1 MCVFCFLPIYLYSSP
16 LPPREE
22 GVGGWRNP
30 RNNFPDLFTTPS
42 AIIFYTPSVQT
53 ALDPILAHLNEP
65 QREAVLHTDGPVLI
79 LAGAGSGKT
88 RALTH
93 RIAYLMSQGVAPWQ
107 ILAVTF
113 TNRAAKEMKER
124 IKNLLHIVDGTEL
137 EFQGSGQ
144 GRLPIM
150 GTFHSVCVRILRRD
164 IEKLGRD
171 RSFVIY
177 DRDDQEKLMKQVLK
191 EMNIDEKELKPRAAL
206 SYVGRFKS
214 EAVLPKEALSQA
226 TTPHMLQVIQAYG
239 RYQNALREAN
249 AMDFD
254 DLILETVRLFHELP
268 DVLHRYQ
275 ETWRYLHVD
284 EYQDTNHAQY
294 LLISLLAQKYRNLC
308 VIGDPDQSIYAFRG
322 ADIRNIL
329 EFKKE
334 YPNALQ
340 IKLEQNYRSTQLV
353 LSAANN
359 IIKANPNRPEKDM
372 WTEQKEGPLV
382 TVHEVAD
389 EKKEAE
395 DAIREAEKLQ
405 TTGLKLNEQ
414 VILYR
419 TNAQSRLFEEACMRA
434 GIPYRIV
441 GGVKFYARKEV
452 KDVLAYLHAILNPGD
467 TLSLL
472 RILNVPARKIGDT
485 TIGHLQAF
493 GTANR
498 MNLWEILKSAR
509 DIPNLN
515 EPTQNR
521 LLEFAE
527 VIEKLQVIAE
537 KKVVAELTQDLLGA
551 VDMEKWLRDETE
563 EGETRW
569 QNVQELLSVMVKYSA
584 LPPML
589 SLTSF
594 LEEVALVSEVD
605 KLSDVKD
612 DALTLMTLHL
622 CKGLEFE
629 HVMIAGCEEGI
640 FPHSNSMYDKEQL
653 EEERRLMYVGMTRSK
668 KHLRM
673 FFARSRM
680 LWGNTQSNAPSR
692 FLDDLPDAVIERRS
706 DDILSAFGW
715 STQPRSALGRSNIE
729 PPVVSRARPDDSVGR
744 VEPFRQKDSLSVEFN
759 QDLTFAEESDSN
771 QDAFGEGSRVS
782 HPTFGSGTILGRRGD
797 IVEIRFDSGAKKSFA
812 LSIAPLTMI

>member
-1 MCVFCFLPIYLYSSP
+1 
-16 LPPREE
+16 
-22 GVGGWRNP
+22 
-30 RNNFPDLFTTPS
+30 
-42 AIIFYTPSVQT
+42 
-53 ALDPILAHLNEP
+53 
-65 QREAVLHTDGPVLI
+65 
-79 LAGAGSGKT
+79 
-88 RALTH
+88 
-93 RIAYLMSQGVAPWQ
+93 
-107 ILAVTF
+107 
-113 TNRAAKEMKER
+113 
-124 IKNLLHIVDGTEL
+124 
-137 EFQGSGQ
+137 
-144 GRLPIM
+144 M

-177 DRDDQEKLMKQVLK
+177 DGDDQEKLMKQVLK
-191 EMNIDEKELKPRAAL
+191 EMQIDEKELKPRAAL

-214 EAVLPKEALSQA
+214 EAVSPKEALVQA
-226 TTPHMLQVIQAYG
+226 TTPHMLRVIQAYG
-239 RYQNALREAN
+239 RYQNALRSAN

-268 DVLHRYQ
+268 DVLNRYQ

-294 LLISLLAQKYRNLC
+294 LLISLLAQKYKNLC

-334 YPNALQ
+334 YPDALQ

-382 TVHEVAD
+382 TVHEVSD
-389 EKKEAE
+389 EKKEAQ
-395 DAIREAEKLQ
+395 DAIHEAEKLRL
-405 TTGLKLNEQ
+405 TGLALNEQ

-493 GTANR
+493 GSVNSL
-498 MNLWEILKSAR
+498 NLWETLKSAR

-515 EPTQNR
+515 EPTRNR
-521 LLEFAE
+521 LIEFTE
-527 VIEKLQVIAE
+527 LIEKLQAAAE
-537 KKVVAELTQDLLGA
+537 KKVVADLTHDLLHA
-551 VDMEKWLRDETE
+551 IDMEAWLRDDTE

-569 QNVQELLSVMVKYSA
+569 QNVQELLSVMVKYSS
-584 LPPML
+584 LPPAL

-653 EEERRLMYVGMTRSK
+653 EEERRLMYVGMTRAK
-668 KHLRM
+668 KHLRLI
-673 FFARSRM
+673 FARSRM
-680 LWGNTQSNAPSR
+680 LWGNTQNNAPSR
-692 FLDDLPDAVIERRS
+692 FLDDLPDDVTERRS
-706 DDILSAFGW
+706 DDILSAFAW
-715 STQPRSALGRSNIE
+715 SQSET
-729 PPVVSRARPDDSVGR
+729 VMRARSKI
-744 VEPFRQKDSLSVEFN
+744 EPFRQKDSLEIEFN
-759 QDLTFAEESDSN
+759 QDLTFTEESEVN
-771 QDAFGEGSRVS
+771 QDAFGEGSRIS
-782 HPTFGSGTILGRRGD
+782 HPTFGTGTILGRRGD
-797 IVEIRFDSGAKKSFA
+797 IVEIRFDNGAKKSFA